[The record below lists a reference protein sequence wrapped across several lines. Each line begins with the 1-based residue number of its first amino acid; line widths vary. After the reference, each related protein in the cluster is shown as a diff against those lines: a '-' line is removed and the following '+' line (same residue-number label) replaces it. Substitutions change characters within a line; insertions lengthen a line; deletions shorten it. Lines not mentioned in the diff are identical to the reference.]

1 MIFATACLFIAGLL
15 KCAVRRTLFPVL
27 FLGQIF
33 SSFVFMIITISA
45 GLLSDAWFPSNEVAF
60 ASAICN
66 GAESAFGD
74 AVSSVL
80 SVQVI
85 TGPQKSYLN
94 KTVPTDW
101 ANVSH
106 PESEQAVKE
115 VEQQILWMHIGL
127 AVGGLLALVLT
138 VVIFPHQPKYPPSL
152 TEAKKILSREVTE
165 YFQEK
170 QTVSI
175 LIRDAIASTKSLM
188 TNFNWLLLVSSGAL
202 TVGVSKRKRSKH
214 IIKHESADLAL

>member
-1 MIFATACLFIAGLL
+1 
-15 KCAVRRTLFPVL
+15 
-27 FLGQIF
+27 
-33 SSFVFMIITISA
+33 MIITISA
-45 GLLSDAWFPSNEVAF
+45 GVLSDAWFPSNEVAL

-74 AVSSVL
+74 AVGSVL

-85 TGPQKSYLN
+85 TGPQNSYHN

-106 PESEQAVKE
+106 PESEHAIKE
-115 VEQQILWMHIGL
+115 VEQQIFWVNISLTGC
-127 AVGGLLALVLT
+127 GLLALVLT

-152 TEAKKILSREVTE
+152 TEAKKILSREIAD

-170 QTVSI
+170 QTVSS
-175 LIRDAIASTKSLM
+175 LIRDSIASTKSLM
-188 TNFNWLLLVSSGAL
+188 TNCNWLLLVSSGAL
-202 TVGVSKRKRSKH
+202 TVGVLKRKSSKH
-214 IIKHESADLAL
+214 VIQHESAALPFFIIYVDQSAILKK